1 MLNTASTSA
10 SQSVNF
16 NSIFVENTSIVKK
29 NTFGKIFTEEEFAK
43 GWDTI
48 YRAPNTLQE
57 GDVRSGM
64 RKLTEPTLLITTK
77 NSKMAY
83 VLASADAPVFISE
96 EESPLNDGSYLLAY
110 RLLPEI
116 SPEYVYYLCK
126 FDLWDKI
133 INNISGFLPYE
144 DKSMSLHTFHEDG
157 FTWDWVRKRAL
168 AIGTLKGSKDLS
180 SIETTVE
187 LTVGMLKGG
196 IENFEL
202 PSLTHQKE
210 LVESAKEQESKIDK
224 ILDSSKN
231 IGVIVDRYILM
242 AHQTR
247 GIFHSDLG
255 LISKIYSLAAGKEAD
270 CRVIEILSPYEYIEN
285 VLTPEEEKLLSRN
298 LKETFQAIASF
309 NGMSS
314 HPSEGFIQPQEVTD
328 FICKIA
334 DFPTNVEV
342 YNPFSGANSYGI
354 TLKNN
359 VIGEEINPI
368 TWALG
373 QIRLFANKANTRV
386 KIKMDDSFTS
396 IDTPVKY
403 KAILSSPVYLKEKG
417 HEISDIVE
425 KLYDKLDNGGK
436 LVCIVSAG
444 FLFQKDN
451 HTRTIRERLLKE
463 RAVTSVV
470 MLPSN
475 IFANSSVSQA
485 VLTLEK
491 NTNRDTI
498 LFADA
503 SGYTRYAKS
512 VYRATT
518 FDWEQFIRDLE
529 DEVEDYLERGC
540 EIDDSTIGA
549 PIEYSELIGSELTP
563 SLYLTPKPENG
574 ISLAELVE
582 EVPEFRGKDAS
593 ADYFLTGSSLP
604 AAMHRKPFVPNSKSE
619 EGKIATAKNKI
630 TVPKDAVLIA
640 LVSGNVRTVYTKDFT
655 GNVAFPGG
663 LLKVLK
669 PKNGIS
675 AKYLAALIST
685 KLVADQIKAQTQG
698 LTIPRLNRLDL
709 SQILVPNHVTEEERE
724 QLISEVLSSEMSDLE
739 TELQQ
744 TLEKQKRE
752 IKSTRHAMGQTLSAL
767 SSNWEQLKLFCQ
779 IKKDGINMEDI
790 VGMINPITVN
800 DLMGSI
806 EYAISTL
813 EKQLVS
819 LKYEQTDWGNEVAI
833 NPFKFINEYIKTH
846 TTPTVRMVNI
856 GNDNTA
862 DVPYFEDETDE
873 VKYFHTDAS
882 DVFYAPERLLER
894 IFNNIVSN
902 AIAHGFTAERSNNEI
917 RFDWKLEEGNIVITI
932 ANNGQPLKSG
942 VSGEDVLMNDFTTAL
957 NEKAADGTLHSGQG
971 GYEIKSLMEGL
982 GSVEVISQPDAEFPV
997 IYKLTFEKTNSE
1009 IVELL

>member
-1 MLNTASTSA
+1 MLNTTS
-10 SQSVNF
+10 
-16 NSIFVENTSIVKK
+16 NSAF
-29 NTFGKIFTEEEFAK
+29 
-43 GWDTI
+43 
-48 YRAPNTLQE
+48 
-57 GDVRSGM
+57 
-64 RKLTEPTLLITTK
+64 
-77 NSKMAY
+77 
-83 VLASADAPVFISE
+83 
-96 EESPLNDGSYLLAY
+96 
-110 RLLPEI
+110 
-116 SPEYVYYLCK
+116 
-126 FDLWDKI
+126 
-133 INNISGFLPYE
+133 
-144 DKSMSLHTFHEDG
+144 KSS
-157 FTWDWVRKRAL
+157 
-168 AIGTLKGSKDLS
+168 
-180 SIETTVE
+180 
-187 LTVGMLKGG
+187 
-196 IENFEL
+196 N
-202 PSLTHQKE
+202 
-210 LVESAKEQESKIDK
+210 
-224 ILDSSKN
+224 
-231 IGVIVDRYILM
+231 
-242 AHQTR
+242 
-247 GIFHSDLG
+247 
-255 LISKIYSLAAGKEAD
+255 SKIYSSKEEIIQIKEDADAMSKMEIDEAQIKQAADAVSKMEVDQNEIKRTADAMSKMEIDEAQIKQAADALSKMESDEEEIKRVADASTISELVYKYLNAVRHQNIFRDNSYSLLLECYLRAAGDKANE
-270 CRVIEILSPYEYIEN
+270 EIKDILFSNQFQEGILTENEIAFLSCHLDKVYDLI
-285 VLTPEEEKLLSRN
+285 VLSNSLNSYPKTGVFS
-298 LKETFQAIASF
+298 
-309 NGMSS
+309 
-314 HPSEGFIQPQEVTD
+314 QPKEVTD
-328 FICKIA
+328 FMLKVA
-334 DFPTNVEV
+334 AFPEDYVV
-342 YNPFSGANSYGI
+342 YNPFAGVNSFA
-354 TLKNN
+354 TSLPNN
-359 VIGEEINPI
+359 IVIGEEINPT

-373 QIRLFANKANTRV
+373 QIRLFIHTLNKTT
-386 KIKMDDSFTS
+386 IKLGDSFLNLNNEE
-396 IDTPVKY
+396 KY
-403 KAILSSPVYLKEKG
+403 KAIITSPIYLKETG
-417 HEISDIVE
+417 REISDIIE
-425 KLYDKLDNGGK
+425 KLYNKLEDGGK
-436 LVCIVSAG
+436 LVSLVTSS
-444 FLFQKDN
+444 FLSQKDN
-451 HTRTIRERLLKE
+451 HTKALRERLINEK
-463 RAVTSVV
+463 AVASVV

-475 IFANSSVSQA
+475 IFVGTSVAQA
-485 VLTLEK
+485 MIVLEK
-491 NTNRDTI
+491 NRNRDAI

-518 FDWEQFIRDLE
+518 FDWEQFIKKLDEGVEEYFERD
-529 DEVEDYLERGC
+529 C
-540 EIDDSTIGA
+540 EINDSTIGA
-549 PIEYSELIGSELTP
+549 PIEYSELIGSDLTP
-563 SLYLTPKPENG
+563 ALYLTQKPKNG
-574 ISLAELVE
+574 IALSKLVE
-582 EVPEFRGKDAS
+582 EVPELRGKDAS

-604 AAMHRKPFVPNSKSE
+604 ASMHRKPFVPSQQSE

-640 LVSGNVRTVYTKDFT
+640 LVSGNVRTVYTKDFA

-698 LTIPRLNRLDL
+698 LTIPRLNRVDFT
-709 SQILVPNHVTEEERE
+709 QIIVPNHKTEEERE
-724 QLISEVLSSEMSDLE
+724 QLISEVLSSEMSELE
-739 TELQQ
+739 SELQQ
-744 TLEKQKRE
+744 TLENQKRE

-873 VKYFHTDAS
+873 VKYFHTDDS